1 MNKTIKLAIAGLA
14 AVLAT
19 SVGMA
24 APSDAAPVTQTLGS
38 SPKCC

>member
-1 MNKTIKLAIAGLA
+1 MNKSVKLAIAGLI

-24 APSDAAPVTQTLGS
+24 APADAAPTVSAIGL
-38 SPKCC
+38 KCC

>member
-1 MNKTIKLAIAGLA
+1 MNKSVKLAIAGLI

-24 APSDAAPVTQTLGS
+24 APSDAAPVTSSLGT
-38 SPKCC
+38 KCC